1 MCVMYI
7 EYEVKKT
14 VATTK
19 AKNEVWISELGDYIK
34 IFIQWRET
42 KI

>member
-1 MCVMYI
+1 MCLLYI

-19 AKNEVWISELGDYIK
+19 AKNEVWIAEFGDYIK
-34 IFIQWRET
+34 IFIRWRET